1 MDELKD
7 RRSVDRLLCSGVT
20 ALVYKKYWHNLL
32 RYRLLKNIVSLWQ
45 VKSNVQNL
53 SKSGT
58 LIMSSDIYKRGDAI
72 DIIIIAPGIKSI
84 IIKGTVRW
92 CTTDSLEIGQIGIQ
106 FMAFSNWK
114 RYNSFSILKQL
125 QGVMLLKDQAFITG
139 YNESDRADVLE

>member
-7 RRSVDRLLCSGVT
+7 RRSFDRLLCSGVT
-20 ALVYKKYWHNLL
+20 ALVYKKYWHNLM
-32 RYRLLKNIVSLWQ
+32 RYRFLKNIASLWQ
-45 VKSNVQNL
+45 IKSNVQNL

-106 FMAFSNWK
+106 FLAFSNWK
-114 RYNSFSILKQL
+114 RYNSVNILKQL
-125 QGVMLLKDQAFITG
+125 HSFLLVNYQ
-139 YNESDRADVLE
+139 SVSADGKVAELGL